1 MPKTIARYRDK
12 DKARRWR
19 NFQRKE
25 NYKRGNFCQSKRR
38 PWTKKEIALIMHSPK
53 LDRILAE
60 QLKRSVS
67 AIQVRRHH
75 VKKENDLMG
84 TINVE
89 MTGNKDDLETALTLI
104 EDFRETLSVKA
115 NVIKKDGSKV
125 QIKGGEEKWRGR
137 L

>member
-1 MPKTIARYRDK
+1 
-12 DKARRWR
+12 
-19 NFQRKE
+19 
-25 NYKRGNFCQSKRR
+25 
-38 PWTKKEIALIMHSPK
+38 
-53 LDRILAE
+53 
-60 QLKRSVS
+60 
-67 AIQVRRHH
+67 
-75 VKKENDLMG
+75 MG

>member
-1 MPKTIARYRDK
+1 MPKTIARYK
-12 DKARRWR
+12 DKNKALKWR

-38 PWTKKEIALIMHSPK
+38 PWTKREITLIMCSTK

-75 VKKENDLMG
+75 VNHSFGGFKTSND
-84 TINVE
+84 I
-89 MTGNKDDLETALTLI
+89 I
-104 EDFRETLSVKA
+104 
-115 NVIKKDGSKV
+115 
-125 QIKGGEEKWRGR
+125 
-137 L
+137 